1 MSYRLLSYV
10 LKGQPRAGLLVN
22 EAVYDLAAA
31 TRNAAWS
38 SVLAVLNDWPKAKA
52 ALAKAA
58 KATRAKGLPL
68 AKTKLL
74 APILYP
80 GNIYCA
86 GANYKDHVAEMD
98 RAQGREPG
106 PTMKDRGEKPWH
118 FVKTSKSSVVGP
130 GAKVKLPAFSK
141 AVDWEVELAAVIG
154 KRAKDVS
161 VDKALDCVAGY
172 TIANDLSAR
181 DVMRREGNPPTSPF
195 HYDWVS
201 QKCFDGACPLGPW
214 IVMFAERMTALQ
226 RSLSCRSTSAI
237 SRGVLPTGSAC
248 ISVSRRLKSG
258 SCTARAIPADSLFA
272 MSAGVPGG
280 ATYAI
285 HVSEWKPG
293 RRSAIAGTSGNAATR
308 FSPPTPSS
316 LSLLAFTCGIA
327 VIRLSNISST

>member
-10 LKGQPRAGLLVN
+10 SKGQPRAGLLVN

-214 IVMFAERMTALQ
+214 IVPASEIRDPHNLGIKLWIGDEVMQDSNTGQMIFDTAEQIAMLSSRVTLQPGDLVLTGTPAGVGMGRKRFLQPGERVRLWIEGIGELTHSMTF
-226 RSLSCRSTSAI
+226 
-237 SRGVLPTGSAC
+237 TGS
-248 ISVSRRLKSG
+248 
-258 SCTARAIPADSLFA
+258 
-272 MSAGVPGG
+272 
-280 ATYAI
+280 
-285 HVSEWKPG
+285 
-293 RRSAIAGTSGNAATR
+293 
-308 FSPPTPSS
+308 
-316 LSLLAFTCGIA
+316 
-327 VIRLSNISST
+327 

>member
-10 LKGQPRAGLLVN
+10 SKGQPRAGLLVN

-214 IVMFAERMTALQ
+214 IVPASEIRDPHNLGIKLWIGNELMQDSNTGQMIFDTAEQIAMLSSRVTLQPGDLVLTGTPAGVGMGRKRFLQPGERVRLWIEGIGELTHSMTF
-226 RSLSCRSTSAI
+226 
-237 SRGVLPTGSAC
+237 TGS
-248 ISVSRRLKSG
+248 
-258 SCTARAIPADSLFA
+258 
-272 MSAGVPGG
+272 
-280 ATYAI
+280 
-285 HVSEWKPG
+285 
-293 RRSAIAGTSGNAATR
+293 
-308 FSPPTPSS
+308 
-316 LSLLAFTCGIA
+316 
-327 VIRLSNISST
+327 